1 MFDTVILGRSCPGK
15 EYDQYEPMLR
25 MKVFEAQQACREKKI
40 PLLIIVS
47 GLESTGRGQV
57 MNKISEWMDG
67 KFLTNHVFWR
77 ETDEQRE
84 RPLEW
89 RFWRCLPGKGE
100 TALFFDG
107 WYGTLLHRYCM
118 DTGMEDTRDSRYR
131 TE

>member
-84 RPLEW
+84 RMVTAMESIAESM
-89 RFWRCLPGKGE
+89 REQTEIMRGKRTPRE
-100 TALFFDG
+100 TKEIHA
-107 WYGTLLHRYCM
+107 
-118 DTGMEDTRDSRYR
+118 EESR
-131 TE
+131 